1 MRKISSVLLKRSITS
16 SFSHFSTT
24 SSCTR
29 SSFQYA
35 NLVVEK
41 NTKKQRLPS
50 DPSKLGFGRY
60 FSNHMIDIDW
70 DVKEGWFAP
79 KIKPFQNFAIH
90 PASKVLHYA
99 QQIFEGLKAYYG
111 VDGKIRVFR
120 PELNME
126 RMRRSARRSTLP
138 DFNTREAL
146 LLIDE
151 LIRIDADLVPKTDQA
166 SLYIR
171 PMMFATDQHLGIG
184 ESAQA
189 KWACFTAITGSYFNY
204 DRGIRLLADPEM
216 VRSWKGGVGQYKMGC
231 NYAPTIFVG
240 KMAAMH
246 DCDQAMWLSGEDR
259 LVTEAGAMN
268 LFMLWTNEDNELEL
282 ITPPT
287 DSGLLLPGI
296 TRQSVVELAKEWN
309 LMKVSE
315 TNFTMSQLARA
326 VQEKRVH
333 EFFVSGTAA
342 NVGPVS
348 EILHCDKEKGIMEK
362 LLIPTMSSKMQLYKR
377 LHTAL
382 SDIHYGRIEKPEWQR
397 IVEL

>member
-1 MRKISSVLLKRSITS
+1 MQKISSVLLKRSVN
-16 SFSHFSTT
+16 TT
-24 SSCTR
+24 FRTH

-50 DPSKLGFGRY
+50 DPEKLGFGRY
-60 FSNHMIDIDW
+60 FSNHMIYVDW
-70 DVKEGWFAP
+70 DAKEGWFAP
-79 KIKPFQNFAIH
+79 HIKPFQNFSIH
-90 PASKVLHYA
+90 PAAKVLHYA
-99 QQIFEGLKAYYG
+99 QTIFEGLKAYHG

-126 RMRRSARRSTLP
+126 RMRRTARRATLP

-151 LIRIDADLVPKTDQA
+151 LIRIDADMIPKTDKA

-171 PMMFATDQHLGIG
+171 PMLFATDQHLGIG
-184 ESAQA
+184 ESMQA

-240 KMAAMH
+240 KMAAMQG
-246 DCDQAMWLSGEDR
+246 CDQAMWLSGEDR

-268 LFMLWTNEDNELEL
+268 LFMLWTNEENELEL

-296 TRQSVVELAKEWN
+296 TRQSVVELAREWD

-315 TNFTMSQLARA
+315 ANFTMDQLVRA
-326 VQEKRVH
+326 VQEQRVH

-348 EILHCDKEKGIMEK
+348 EILYCDKERGVKEN
-362 LLIPTMSSKMQLYKR
+362 LVIPTMSSKMQLVKR
-377 LHTAL
+377 LNKTL
-382 SDIHYGRIEKPEWQR
+382 CDIHYGRIEKKEWQR
-397 IVEL
+397 IVELN